1 MEAPILY
8 IIAGPNGAGKTTAS
22 MNILPEILNCRIFV
36 NADEIAKGLNPLDPS
51 SVNIEAGKVMLERI
65 NQLVERKVT
74 FALETTLATKS
85 YVNLVNR
92 AKSADYKV
100 VLLYFWLESPHYAK
114 ERVKMRVNE
123 GGHDI
128 PEDVI
133 ERRYWKGLANFF
145 ELFAPI
151 VDWWALY
158 DNNGGTELI
167 ADKELIQDKIKF
179 ENIKES
185 CMSKKK

>member
-1 MEAPILY
+1 
-8 IIAGPNGAGKTTAS
+8 

-65 NQLVERKVT
+65 NQLVERKAT

-85 YVNLVNR
+85 YVNLINR
-92 AKSADYKV
+92 AKSVGYKV
-100 VLLYFWLESPHYAK
+100 FLLYFWLESPLHAK

-128 PEDVI
+128 PEEVI
-133 ERRYWKGLANFF
+133 ERRYWRGLANFF
-145 ELFAPI
+145 EYFIPI

-158 DNNGGTELI
+158 DNNGDTELI
-167 ADKELIQDKIKF
+167 ADKELIQDKIKL

-185 CMSKKK
+185 CLSKKK